1 MENWAAR
8 SDHIAPK
15 ALKADI
21 NTMGEILYKLFEAIW
36 IEEFVHVPNDW
47 KLGDL
52 IKIPKKG
59 DIRSCGNYIW
69 EYLSCLIPGKVLNRI
84 VPWKAAG
91 SCRSKS

>member
-8 SDHIAPK
+8 PDHIPPK

-21 NTMGEILYKLFEAIW
+21 NTMVEILYKLFEAIW

-59 DIRSCGNYIW
+59 DIRSCGNYIR
-69 EYLSCLIPGKVLNRI
+69 EYLSCLFLGRFLTELFPKG
-84 VPWKAAG
+84 
-91 SCRSKS
+91 CR